1 MRGGF
6 EMASKITGGEVVYRT
21 LQTLGIRNVF
31 GIPSIHNIPIF
42 DALKRDGS
50 INLTVVRN
58 EQAGA
63 HAADGYYRATGE
75 LGVMIASTGP
85 GTTNAMTGM
94 YEAAFASSKVLL
106 ITGQVES
113 YYYGKGKGPGHE
125 ADNQLPMLR
134 TVINNVASPKSTQ
147 DIAPSIIR
155 IVSEIESG
163 KPCPGAIEIPIDL
176 QYQAV
181 DIQIPPKPEIQPIA
195 PQPEA
200 ITEAA
205 ALLSKATKRVIIA
218 GGGVIASGAST
229 ALVELAE
236 TLNVPVFMTG
246 NGRGA
251 ISDHHPLCMG
261 NLFASRQFQKAM
273 RDVEVVLAIG
283 TWFQGGERVWSV
295 PIPGRLIHIDIDPSK
310 IGLNHSADIR
320 VIGDALL
327 AINGIRSAMKDT
339 SGDKAFLKSMQS
351 ARNEVKQRIRDRIGP
366 DHEIIMDTMRSVAPD
381 DTIFVRDMT
390 VPAYSWGNQLLPIY
404 NPRTTMYPTSGG
416 IGIGL
421 PLAIGAATGTGKKTV
436 IIQGDGG
443 LMVHIGELATA
454 AQYQLPLVICVFTD
468 GGYGVLRNIQNRTF
482 QGRTVGV
489 DLATP
494 DFVSVAK
501 GMGLLSERVT
511 SVEEFKTAYKKA
523 MEMEGPVLIDID
535 TSALVPITYR

>member
-1 MRGGF
+1 MP
-6 EMASKITGGEVVYRT
+6 ILTGGEAVYRT
-21 LQTLGIRNVF
+21 LLNIGVRNVF

-42 DALKRDGS
+42 DAMKRDGN

-75 LGVMIASTGP
+75 MGVMIASTGP
-85 GTTNAMTGM
+85 GTTNTMTGM

-134 TVINNVASPKSTQ
+134 SVITSVSSPKSTQ
-147 DIAPSIIR
+147 DIVPSIVR
-155 IVSEIESG
+155 VVSEINAG
-163 KPCPGAIEIPIDL
+163 KPGPGAVEIPIDL
-176 QYQAV
+176 QYRTS
-181 DIQIPPKPEIQPIA
+181 DIHIPKMPEIQAIVPEPEIIA
-195 PQPEA
+195 EA
-200 ITEAA
+200 S
-205 ALLSKATKRVIIA
+205 ALLSGSTKRIIIS
-218 GGGVIASGAST
+218 GGGVIASGASD
-229 ALVELAE
+229 ALTELAE
-236 TLNVPVFMTG
+236 AMNAPVFTTG

-251 ISDHHPLCMG
+251 ISDRHPLCMG
-261 NLFASRQFQKAM
+261 NLFASRQFHETM
-273 RDVEVVLAIG
+273 RDVDVTLAIG
-283 TWFQGGERVWSV
+283 TWFQGGERLWDI
-295 PIPGRLIHIDIDPSK
+295 PIPGKLIHIDIDPKK
-310 IGLNHSADIR
+310 IGLTHRADVR

-327 AINGIRSAMKDT
+327 AINGIRAAMMGA
-339 SGDKAFLKSMQS
+339 SGDEAFLKSMQS
-351 ARNEVKQRIRDRIGP
+351 VRDEVKQRIRDRIGP
-366 DHEIIMDTMRSVAPD
+366 DHEGIMDTMRRFAPD
-381 DTIFVRDMT
+381 DAIFVRDMT

-404 NPRTTMYPTSGG
+404 SPRTTMYPTSGG

-454 AQYQLPLVICVFTD
+454 VQYQLPLIICVFTD

-482 QGRTVGV
+482 QGRTIGV

-494 DFVSVAK
+494 DFVSVAR
-501 GMGLLSERVT
+501 GMGLKAEKVNSLER
-511 SVEEFKTAYKKA
+511 FKTAYKSA
-523 MEMEGPVLIDID
+523 MEAIGPVLIDID
-535 TSALVPITYR
+535 ASSLEPITYR